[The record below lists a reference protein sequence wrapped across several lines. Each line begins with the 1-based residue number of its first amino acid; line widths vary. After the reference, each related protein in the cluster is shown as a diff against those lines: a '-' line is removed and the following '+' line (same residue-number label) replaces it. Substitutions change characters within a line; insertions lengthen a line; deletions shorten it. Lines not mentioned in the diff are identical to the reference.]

1 MTRVIKF
8 RGMDL
13 EGRWFYGLPC
23 IITVG
28 RDRGS
33 YISNSCGMPMA
44 YDIRPETLT
53 QFTGLFDGTKF
64 DDLTIVEQ
72 KNWLKNNK
80 QEDWKGKEIYEGDVV
95 KSRQPLIDDE
105 ALINTVIFKKG
116 GFYLNCE
123 KQLDYL
129 LGDYESM
136 FIEVIGNIFENGDL
150 LNDK

>member
-23 IITVG
+23 IIIVG

-53 QFTGLFDGTKF
+53 QFTGLFD
-64 DDLTIVEQ
+64 
-72 KNWLKNNK
+72 KN
-80 QEDWKGKEIYEGDVV
+80 GKEIFEGDIV
-95 KSRQPLIDDE
+95 KSSQPIIDE
-105 ALINTVIFKKG
+105 RVLINTVIFKKG

-136 FIEVIGNIFENGDL
+136 FIEVIGNIYQNPELLEMNNG
-150 LNDK
+150 

>member
-23 IITVG
+23 MITVG

-53 QFTGLFDGTKF
+53 QFTGLVD
-64 DDLTIVEQ
+64 
-72 KNWLKNNK
+72 KN
-80 QEDWKGKEIYEGDVV
+80 GKEVFEGDVV
-95 KSRQPLIDDE
+95 KSYQPIIDE
-105 ALINTVIFKKG
+105 RTLINTVIFKNG

-129 LGDYESM
+129 LGDYDPQ
-136 FIEVIGNIFENGDL
+136 FIEVIDNIYENGDA
-150 LNDK
+150 K

>member
-23 IITVG
+23 IIIVG

-53 QFTGLFDGTKF
+53 QFTGLVD
-64 DDLTIVEQ
+64 
-72 KNWLKNNK
+72 KN
-80 QEDWKGKEIYEGDVV
+80 GKEVFEGDVV
-95 KSRQPLIDDE
+95 RWGMNKVEDAIRYAVVEFNPDIQFRILFYFDE
-105 ALINTVIFKKG
+105 KINKKIPGDNYIFHYARFAYSKT
-116 GFYLNCE
+116 E
-123 KQLDYL
+123 KHL
-129 LGDYESM
+129 
-136 FIEVIGNIFENGDL
+136 EVIGNIYENGDL
-150 LNDK
+150 LK

>member
-13 EGRWFYGLPC
+13 EGRWFFGLPC

-28 RDRGS
+28 RDCGS
-33 YISNSCGMPMA
+33 YISNSCGVPMA

-64 DDLTIVEQ
+64 DDLPISEQ

-80 QEDWKGKEIYEGDVV
+80 QEDWKGKEVFEGDIVRSV
-95 KSRQPLIDDE
+95 IYAHEVIGSIEWCNEGLYIVNGNPLQDHDFTT
-105 ALINTVIFKKG
+105 L
-116 GFYLNCE
+116 
-123 KQLDYL
+123 
-129 LGDYESM
+129 
-136 FIEVIGNIFENGDL
+136 EVIGNIYENGDF
-150 LNDK
+150 

>member
-1 MTRVIKF
+1 MSRIIKF

-53 QFTGLFDGTKF
+53 QFTGLLD
-64 DDLTIVEQ
+64 
-72 KNWLKNNK
+72 KN
-80 QEDWKGKEIYEGDVV
+80 GKEIFEGDIV
-95 KSRQPLIDDE
+95 KSSQPIIDE
-105 ALINTVIFKKG
+105 RVLINTVIFKKG

-129 LGDYESM
+129 LGDYDPQ
-136 FIEVIGNIFENGDL
+136 FIEIIGNIYENEDL

>member
-23 IITVG
+23 IIIVG

-53 QFTGLFDGTKF
+53 QFTGLFD
-64 DDLTIVEQ
+64 
-72 KNWLKNNK
+72 KN
-80 QEDWKGKEIYEGDVV
+80 GKEIFEGDIV
-95 KSRQPLIDDE
+95 KSSQPIIDE
-105 ALINTVIFKKG
+105 RVLINTVIFKKG

-136 FIEVIGNIFENGDL
+136 FIEVIGNIYENGDL
-150 LNDK
+150 LK

>member
-23 IITVG
+23 IIIVG

-53 QFTGLFDGTKF
+53 QFTGLFD
-64 DDLTIVEQ
+64 
-72 KNWLKNNK
+72 KN
-80 QEDWKGKEIYEGDVV
+80 GKEIFEGDIV
-95 KSRQPLIDDE
+95 KSSQPIIDE
-105 ALINTVIFKKG
+105 RVLINTVIFKKG

-136 FIEVIGNIFENGDL
+136 FIEVIGNIYENGDE
-150 LNDK
+150 K

>member
-23 IITVG
+23 IIIVG

-53 QFTGLFDGTKF
+53 QFTGLFD
-64 DDLTIVEQ
+64 
-72 KNWLKNNK
+72 KN
-80 QEDWKGKEIYEGDVV
+80 GKEIYEGDIV
-95 KSRQPLIDDE
+95 KSCQPIIDE
-105 ALINTVIFKKG
+105 RTLINTVIFKNG

-129 LGDYESM
+129 LGDYDPQ
-136 FIEVIGNIFENGDL
+136 FIEVIDNIYENGDA
-150 LNDK
+150 K